1 MYFQILLGYLLGYV
15 TIQIEGYFIERFIN
29 LCNSQKIFLWNLQR
43 INSTS
48 IKVNMNIRDFKTIKQ
63 IAKKTKC
70 RVKIKN
76 KKGIPFLL
84 HRYKKRKIFVLFFL
98 LIIIAIFTLSNFI
111 WNIEITGNETIPKQE
126 IQQILEKHH
135 FNIGSCKIGLQTKNI
150 IEQIR
155 LERDDIAWVGIEIKG
170 TNAIVKIVEA
180 DLKPEIIP
188 EEEYCNLIATKEGM
202 IVKVTA
208 QNGTPLVKEGDLVT
222 KGSVLVG
229 GWLEGKYTGMRY
241 VHANGEVKA
250 KVWYS
255 QKVEVPLKQV
265 KKVKTGNEEHKY
277 SVKINNF
284 EINLSKGVSKFQNYD
299 TIETS
304 KKLKLFSDF
313 YFPIEI
319 QEKTYQEYEKQ
330 EITYTVEEAKQIG
343 IEQAEQKLEEQ
354 IASINQNENIQP
366 VIKNDTTQ
374 NGEQEENEKL
384 NKVLEKQVHTK
395 QVGDAIEVE
404 VIYEVLENIATKEKL
419 VF

>member
-15 TIQIEGYFIERFIN
+15 TIEIEGYFIERFMN
-29 LCNSQKIFLWNLQR
+29 LCNNQKIFLWNLQR
-43 INSTS
+43 THSTTV
-48 IKVNMNIRDFKTIKQ
+48 KVNMNIRDFKKIKQ

-70 RVKIKN
+70 RVKITR

-84 HRYKKRKIFVLFFL
+84 HRYKKRKIFVFFFL
-98 LIIIAIFTLSNFI
+98 FILLVIFTLSNFI
-111 WNIEITGNETIPKQE
+111 WNIEITGNETIPEEE

-135 FNIGSCKIGLQTKNI
+135 FTIGSCKIGLQTKNM

-155 LERDDIAWVGIEIKG
+155 LERDDIAWVGIEVKG
-170 TNAIVKIVEA
+170 TNAIIKIVEA
-180 DLKPEIIP
+180 DLKPDIIP
-188 EEEYCNLIATKEGM
+188 EEEYCNLIATKEGL

-241 VHANGEVKA
+241 VHANGEVQA

-265 KKVKTGNEEHKY
+265 KKVKTGNEENKY

-284 EINLSKGVSKFQNYD
+284 EINLSKGVSKFKNYD

-313 YFPIEI
+313 YLPIEI
-319 QEKTYQEYEKQ
+319 NTKTYQEYEEQ
-330 EITYTVEEAKQIG
+330 EVIYTVEEAKQIG
-343 IEQAEQKLEEQ
+343 IEQAKQKLEEQ
-354 IASINQNENIQP
+354 IANAQQVENTEQTTNTGQIQNE
-366 VIKNDTTQ
+366 
-374 NGEQEENEKL
+374 EQTINEQQIL
-384 NKVLEKQVHTK
+384 DKQVITK

>member
-1 MYFQILLGYLLGYV
+1 MYFQILLGHLLGYV
-15 TIQIEGYFIERFIN
+15 TIDIEGYFMERFIN

-43 INSTS
+43 TNSTS
-48 IKVNMNIRDFKTIKQ
+48 MKVNMNIRDFKKIKE

-70 RVKIKN
+70 RVKIKT

-84 HRYKKRKIFVLFFL
+84 HRYKKRKIFALFFL
-98 LIIIAIFTLSNFI
+98 LVLITILALSNFI
-111 WNIEITGNETIPKQE
+111 WNIEITGNETIPKEE

-135 FNIGSCKIGLQTKNI
+135 FSIGSCKIGLQTKNI
-150 IEQIR
+150 VEQIR
-155 LERDDIAWVGIEIKG
+155 LERDDIAWVGIEVKG
-170 TNAIVKIVEA
+170 TNAIVKVVEA

-188 EEEYCNLIATKEGM
+188 EQEYCNLIATKEGM

-241 VHANGEVKA
+241 VHANGEVQA

-265 KKVKTGNEEHKY
+265 KKLKTGNEENKY

-304 KKLKLFSDF
+304 KKLKLFSNF
-313 YFPIEI
+313 YLPIEI
-319 QEKTYQEYEKQ
+319 TKKNYQEYQEQ
-330 EITYTVEEAKQIG
+330 EIIYTVEEAKQIG
-343 IEQAEQKLEEQ
+343 IQQAEKKLEEQ
-354 IASINQNENIQP
+354 ITSMNKPENTELERKKEQ
-366 VIKNDTTQ
+366 TQ
-374 NGEQEENEKL
+374 NTKQI
-384 NKVLEKQVHTK
+384 LEKQVLTK
-395 QVGDAIEVE
+395 QVGDTIEVE